1 MIGFIYSEE
10 LKDFDQADQ
19 AFRELLRRYPKAEL
33 ASSAQWMIDHMRSED
48 APTFINLDADSAATG
63 EPAKASAPKKSEPLE
78 SEVGRI
84 HRKGQVRDR
93 QAVNI
98 AEVKVNGLIVE
109 HKTQQNIVI
118 LRELDGERI
127 LPIWIGPGE
136 AQAIR
141 RILSEESFP
150 RPLTH
155 DLLFL
160 IVEGLKAKITRVV
173 IADLRENTFFASVI
187 IEREDEVLSIDALA
201 RRTRSRSRFAPR
213 PRSSSTRSCSSR
225 RRSRTKRNPPRR
237 RTS

>member
-1 MIGFIYSEE
+1 
-10 LKDFDQADQ
+10 
-19 AFRELLRRYPKAEL
+19 
-33 ASSAQWMIDHMRSED
+33 
-48 APTFINLDADSAATG
+48 
-63 EPAKASAPKKSEPLE
+63 
-78 SEVGRI
+78 
-84 HRKGQVRDR
+84 
-93 QAVNI
+93 VNI

-160 IVEGLKAKITRVV
+160 IVEGLKAKITRIV

-187 IEREDEVLSIDALA
+187 IEREGEVLSIDARPSDSIALA
-201 RRTRSRSRFAPR
+201 LRAKASIFVNEKLLQPPPQQDDEESAEQPRELTDEEKAEQLRRYLERL
-213 PRSSSTRSCSSR
+213 
-225 RRSRTKRNPPRR
+225 NPEDFGKFQL
-237 RTS
+237 